1 MVATAPSRSHTF
13 SMPTPHTKK
22 SEASQTFVPIKE
34 IRDGVAVMEDGSLK
48 MVLMASSV
56 NMSLKSPDE
65 QQSILIQFQNFLNSL
80 DFSVQIYIQSRR
92 YDVRPYV
99 ALLERREK
107 EQINDLAKVQIREY
121 IRFIKTFTEQTN
133 IMSKSFFIVVPYT
146 PSLITTN
153 TGVLGNIL
161 GTKKRKGG
169 SGEKKE
175 DEFEVNRSQLEQ
187 RAYIVEQGLVR
198 TGIRTSPL
206 GTEELIELFYRIF
219 NPGEL
224 DKPIQL

>member
-1 MVATAPSRSHTF
+1 
-13 SMPTPHTKK
+13 MPTSTAKK
-22 SEASQTFVPIKE
+22 SEASQKFVPIKE
-34 IRDGVAVMEDGSLK
+34 VRDGVAVMEDGSLK
-48 MVLMASSV
+48 MVLMTSSV

-107 EQINDLAKVQIREY
+107 EQVNDLSKVQIREY

-133 IMSKSFFIVVPYT
+133 IMSKNFFIVVPYT
-146 PSLITTN
+146 PSIIATN
-153 TGVLGNIL
+153 TGVLGDVL
-161 GTKKRKGG
+161 GTKKKQFPEGKKG
-169 SGEKKE
+169 E

-187 RAYIVEQGLVR
+187 RAYIVQQGLVR

>member
-1 MVATAPSRSHTF
+1 MKSILLIT
-13 SMPTPHTKK
+13 MPTSTAKK
-22 SEASQTFVPIKE
+22 SEASQKFVPIKE
-34 IRDGVAVMEDGSLK
+34 VRDGVAVMEDGSLK
-48 MVLMASSV
+48 MVLMTSSV

-107 EQINDLAKVQIREY
+107 EQVNDLSKVQIREY

-133 IMSKSFFIVVPYT
+133 IMSKNFFIVVPYT
-146 PSLITTN
+146 PSIIAAN
-153 TGVLGNIL
+153 TGVLGDVL
-161 GTKKRKGG
+161 GTKKKQSTEGKKG
-169 SGEKKE
+169 E

-187 RAYIVEQGLVR
+187 RAYIVQQGLVR

>member
-1 MVATAPSRSHTF
+1 MKSILLIT
-13 SMPTPHTKK
+13 MPTSTAKK
-22 SEASQTFVPIKE
+22 SEASQKFVPIKE
-34 IRDGVAVMEDGSLK
+34 VRDGVAVMEDGSLK
-48 MVLMASSV
+48 MVLMTSSV

-107 EQINDLAKVQIREY
+107 EQVNDLSKVQIREY

-133 IMSKSFFIVVPYT
+133 IMSKNFFIVVPYT
-146 PSLITTN
+146 PSIIAAN
-153 TGVLGNIL
+153 TGVLGDVL
-161 GTKKRKGG
+161 GKKKKQSTEGKKG
-169 SGEKKE
+169 E

-187 RAYIVEQGLVR
+187 RAYIVQQGLVR

>member
-1 MVATAPSRSHTF
+1 
-13 SMPTPHTKK
+13 MPTSNKEK
-22 SEASQTFVPIKE
+22 SQASQRFVPIKE
-34 IRDGVAVMEDGSLK
+34 VRDGVAVMEDGSLK
-48 MVLMASSV
+48 MVLMTSSV

-107 EQINDLAKVQIREY
+107 EQINDLSKVQIREY

-133 IMSKSFFIVVPYT
+133 IMSKNFFIVVPYT
-146 PSLITTN
+146 PSFIATD
-153 TGVLGNIL
+153 TGILGDVL
-161 GTKKRKGG
+161 GTKKKR
-169 SGEKKE
+169 SRGEDKE
-175 DEFEVNRSQLEQ
+175 QDEFEVNRSQLEQ
-187 RAYIVEQGLVR
+187 RAYVVQQGLVR